1 MCLCK
6 LVQAFTMGDSGA
18 LFELLAVWE
27 CLGLLPCCLALCAKE
42 VHSRSTKAV
51 VGDLKPELILKHDE
65 NRVVAERLTTRPALF
80 ASQLVP
86 GIREHALEV
95 QHELSA
101 LGVEGPELGFSVL
114 AQLHWFGYIV
124 LDYITHRR
132 LESFC
137 VGNWAYECRVSHWK
151 DVR

>member
-27 CLGLLPCCLALCAKE
+27 CLGLLPCCLAMCAKE
-42 VHSRSTKAV
+42 VHGRSTSAA
-51 VGDLKPELILKHDE
+51 VGDLEPERTLKHDE
-65 NRVVAERLTTRPALF
+65 NRVVAERLATRPALF
-80 ASQLVP
+80 ASQLS
-86 GIREHALEV
+86 IREHALEV
-95 QHELSA
+95 QRELSA

-124 LDYITHRR
+124 LDYITHRL
-132 LESFC
+132 LESFR
-137 VGNWAYECRVSHWK
+137 VGNWAYECRESHWQ